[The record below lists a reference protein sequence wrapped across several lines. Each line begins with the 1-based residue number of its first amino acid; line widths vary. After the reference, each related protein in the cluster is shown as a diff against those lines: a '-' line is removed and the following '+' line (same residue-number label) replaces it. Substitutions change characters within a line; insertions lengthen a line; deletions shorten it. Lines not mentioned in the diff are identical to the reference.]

1 VGDGLRSTEEFEAV
15 VRAYGRLVQSVVE
28 RVGGAASRAER
39 EDIAQRVVVALWEHL
54 RRGETIHAPEAYLYR
69 CAVRETIRHLRR
81 AVRTTSLPADAE
93 GVTVLVS
100 GAPSPERALDSAR
113 AAEKVESALS
123 ALPREREQAVR
134 AHLAGFTV
142 AELMALHDWPYHKAR
157 NLIARG
163 LADLRELL
171 RAAGIDRA

>member
-1 VGDGLRSTEEFEAV
+1 MWERPRSSIYCFRRLRPRSERPACAPRDGGATFVVLLAQGDGTG
-15 VRAYGRLVQSVVE
+15 GRW
-28 RVGGAASRAER
+28 AA
-39 EDIAQRVVVALWEHL
+39 
-54 RRGETIHAPEAYLYR
+54 T
-69 CAVRETIRHLRR
+69 
-81 AVRTTSLPADAE
+81 ADAE